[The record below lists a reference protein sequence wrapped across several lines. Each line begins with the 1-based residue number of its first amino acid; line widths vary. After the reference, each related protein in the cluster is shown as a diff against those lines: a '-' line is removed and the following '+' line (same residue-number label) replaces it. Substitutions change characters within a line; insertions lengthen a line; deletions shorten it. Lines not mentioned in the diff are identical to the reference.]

1 MAKKQIR
8 KKRPRV
14 GSTPQ
19 SVLNSATVDSP
30 VEPQMLRIIKKWSFF
45 RRMLG
50 PTSGDLRS
58 FQIYKTDNGH
68 YTVYLD

>member
-1 MAKKQIR
+1 MPKKQKG

-19 SVLNSATVDSP
+19 SVNLGTVDSP
-30 VEPQMLRIIKKWSFF
+30 VEPQMLRIIKRWSFF

-50 PTSGDLRS
+50 TTSGDLRS
-58 FQIYKTDNGH
+58 FQIYETDNGH
-68 YTVYLD
+68 YTVYLN